1 MNYTTVQEIYSIF
14 NKHPY
19 ISTDSRKVQAG
30 SLFFALKGENFDGN
44 LYTAKALENG
54 AVYAVIDNPEFYMD
68 ERTLL
73 VNNVLST
80 LQGIASLHRDSL
92 HIPIIGITGTNGKT
106 TTKELLATAL
116 SVRFNTL
123 ATRGNLNNHIGVPL
137 TLLSITPETEIAVI
151 EMGANHIGEIEALC
165 RIGRPTHGL
174 ITNIGKAHLEGF
186 GSPEGVITAKNEL
199 YQHLIRNGGT
209 GFVNHDNPLLMRL
222 SAHMNKIL
230 YGENHTADYQ
240 GNASLVNGLLNVQLQ
255 NPIKT
260 EIQTQL
266 TGKYN
271 FENVMAALAVA
282 GHFKVDLIEA
292 AKALAAYEP
301 KMNRSQII
309 ESQNNTIIL
318 DAYNANPSSMEL
330 ALKNFTELEK
340 EPKAI
345 ILGDMF
351 ELGDAAAKEHEQILA
366 IALKYEFS
374 DIFTAGP
381 HFMKAAFGH
390 KIIHA
395 FPDAT
400 GLHEFLIQH
409 PLHRHLILVKGSRG
423 MKLETL
429 TDVL

>member
-1 MNYTTVQEIYSIF
+1 MNFTTAREIYSIF
-14 NKHPY
+14 KKHPY
-19 ISTDSRKVQAG
+19 ISTDSRLAQAG

-44 LYTAKALENG
+44 LFTATAIENG
-54 AVYAVIDNPEFYMD
+54 AVYAVIDNPDYYMD

-73 VNNVLST
+73 VNDVLST

-106 TTKELLATAL
+106 TTKELLAAAL
-116 SVRFNTL
+116 SVRFNTM

-137 TLLSITPETEIAVI
+137 TLLSVTHETEIAVV

-165 RIGRPTHGL
+165 RIARPTHGL

-199 YQHLIRNGGT
+199 YQHLLNNGGT
-209 GFVNHDNPLLMRL
+209 GFVNQENPLLMRL
-222 SAHMNKIL
+222 SAHMNRIL
-230 YGENHTADYQ
+230 YSENAPADFQ
-240 GNASLVNGLLNVQLQ
+240 GIASVVNGLLKVQLIH
-255 NPIKT
+255 PTIT

-282 GHFKVDLIEA
+282 GHFKVDLSAA
-292 AKALAAYEP
+292 AKALVAYQP

-309 ESQNNTIIL
+309 ESQHNTIIL

-330 ALKNFTELEK
+330 ALKNFSELEK
-340 EPKAI
+340 EPKVI

-351 ELGDAAAKEHEQILA
+351 ELGGAAPEEHAQMLST
-366 IALKYEFS
+366 ALQYEFS
-374 DIFTAGP
+374 QILTAGP
-381 HFMKAAFGH
+381 HFLQAATNLKG
-390 KIIHA
+390 INA
-395 FPDAT
+395 FPDA
-400 GLHEFLIQH
+400 LNLKEFLIHH
-409 PLHRHLILVKGSRG
+409 PLHHHIILVKGSRG

-429 TDVL
+429 TDAL